1 MRGLMEAS
9 TTYAFSE
16 DRMTDGTHVTSD
28 GRGVDRTSLFE
39 NLVTECCRACVALQ
53 DFEFLFEDLFQQY
66 DETGISKIY
75 LQQVEPFILDNQ
87 IRHVPPRVTQRL
99 LYMHEED
106 GRPFYAE
113 RIIWHIDPD
122 CLDINQAIHLC
133 QKYGLYDALIHV
145 YTRALRD
152 CVAPVVELVGL
163 IRKVQRYR
171 KLDSESSDALQTEC
185 PVGVTIESL
194 VVNGYKIFPYLENI
208 LSGLSHP
215 GGEALP
221 DDEAYCA
228 KEDLYAFLFSGT
240 SSAWPSGEGAKLV
253 LTSIEDGAAE
263 PTYPY
268 VRLLLSFDS
277 ESFLHSLDIALED
290 SHLNDDSSGTSR
302 LVIIKILLEILI
314 SGDLSSSDKTFVNI
328 FIARNVPKYP
338 QFIQLTPST
347 LHGILVGLAEDED
360 ADTREDRQL
369 AAEYL
374 LSIYNPHERE
384 RIIPIFR
391 SAGFFRILRSWHRDE
406 GQWTLLTLTDL
417 EDPGL
422 PMSELFSNLHDA
434 LTSAAHDNGA
444 TVPDGL
450 VSIISDAI
458 PRLLDASVTS
468 TGALLD
474 KHAPHLHELAVRI
487 LGDRDDSLAFL
498 YLEHLL
504 ENEAED
510 GSSSRLVSG
519 LKLSHPLRQLY
530 LSLQCRYHQERV
542 VATLQRLPNDFLEWD
557 EILQICET
565 NEVYHAVI
573 WATNWRRSPQAALT
587 RAEGYQKHLSSVIA
601 QAFST
606 DSSLELDNLPA
617 NLKSL
622 EQIAR
627 IGIDICLQHSTS
639 NSGINLEDIW
649 LQLLSS
655 QMTAIQV
662 LCSSRTDMGPTNLG
676 DAERS
681 TVLLDHALTTLR
693 GIVQATFAS
702 LVSVTSTLA
711 ISFPRLFARLVNSA
725 STAANTQYTE
735 FRLILGEMLESYRS
749 DGDMLLIA
757 KHLVDRDL
765 FQSIADV
772 ARERERGWAPSQS
785 VCIYCRKV
793 ILGSKHAEPS
803 ENVSHEVVVSRTG
816 IMYHTRC
823 QPSTSISD
831 NR

>member
-9 TTYAFSE
+9 ATYAFSE
-16 DRMTDGTHVTSD
+16 DRMADGTHVTSD
-28 GRGVDRTSLFE
+28 GRGVDRTALFE
-39 NLVTECCRACVALQ
+39 DLVTVCCRACVALQ
-53 DFEFLFEDLFQQY
+53 DFEFLFEDLFQRY

-75 LQQVEPFILDNQ
+75 LQQVEPFILDDQ
-87 IRHVPPRVTQRL
+87 IRHVPPRITQRL
-99 LYMHEED
+99 LCLHEED

-113 RIIWHIDPD
+113 RIIWHLDPV

-171 KLDSESSDALQTEC
+171 KLNSESADALQTEC
-185 PVGVTIESL
+185 RVGVTIESL
-194 VVNGYKIFPYLENI
+194 VINGYKIFPYLENI

-221 DDEAYCA
+221 DDEAYRA

-277 ESFLHSLDIALED
+277 ESFLNSLDIAFED

-302 LVIIKILLEILI
+302 LVIIKILLEILM
-314 SGDLSSSDKTFVNI
+314 SDDLSSSDKTFVNI

-347 LHGILVGLAEDED
+347 LHNILVGLAEDRD
-360 ADTREDRQL
+360 GDTREDRQL

-374 LSIYNPHERE
+374 LSTYNPHERE
-384 RIIPIFR
+384 RIIPTFR

-406 GQWTLLTLTDL
+406 GQWALLALADL

-422 PMSELFSNLHDA
+422 PISELFSNLHDA

-444 TVPDGL
+444 IVPDGL

-468 TGALLD
+468 TAALLD
-474 KHAPHLHELAVRI
+474 KHAPDLHELALRI
-487 LGDRDDSLAFL
+487 LGDRDDSLC

-504 ENEAED
+504 EDEIDD
-510 GSSSRLVSG
+510 GPSSHLVSG

-530 LSLQCRYHQERV
+530 LSLHCRYHPERL
-542 VATLQRLPNDFLEWD
+542 VATLQRLPNDFLEWG

-573 WATNWRRSPQAALT
+573 WATNWQGFPQAALT
-587 RAEGYQKHLSSVIA
+587 RAEGYQKHLSSAIV

-606 DSSLELDNLPA
+606 NSSLELDNLPA

-627 IGIDICLQHSTS
+627 IGVDICLQHSTS
-639 NSGINLEDIW
+639 NSSIDLEDIW

-655 QMTAIQV
+655 QMNAIQV
-662 LCSSRTDMGPTNLG
+662 LCNSRTDMGPTNLG
-676 DAERS
+676 DVERS
-681 TVLLDHALTTLR
+681 TILLDHALTTLR
-693 GIVQATFAS
+693 AIVQATFAS
-702 LVSVTSTLA
+702 LVSVTSTHA
-711 ISFPRLFARLVNSA
+711 ISFPRLFARLVDSA

-735 FRLILGEMLESYRS
+735 FRLILAGMLESYRS
-749 DGDMLLIA
+749 DGEMLLIA

-765 FQSIADV
+765 FQSIADI
-772 ARERERGWAPSQS
+772 ARERERGWAPPQPA
-785 VCIYCRKV
+785 CMYCRKV
-793 ILGSKHAEPS
+793 IIGSTHTEPL
-803 ENVSHEVVVSRTG
+803 EDVSHAAVVVSRTG

-823 QPSTSISD
+823 QPSTII
-831 NR
+831 NKR

>member
-9 TTYAFSE
+9 ATYAFSE

-28 GRGVDRTSLFE
+28 GRGVDRTALFE
-39 NLVTECCRACVALQ
+39 DLVTVCCRACIALQ

-66 DETGISKIY
+66 DEAGISKIY
-75 LQQVEPFILDNQ
+75 LQQVEPFILDDQ
-87 IRHVPPRVTQRL
+87 IRHVPPRITQRL
-99 LYMHEED
+99 LCLHEED

-113 RIIWHIDPD
+113 RIIWHIDPV

-171 KLDSESSDALQTEC
+171 KLNSESADALQTESRL
-185 PVGVTIESL
+185 GVTIESL

-221 DDEAYCA
+221 DDEAYRA
-228 KEDLYAFLFSGT
+228 KEDLYTFLFSGT

-277 ESFLHSLDIALED
+277 ESFLHSLDIAFED

-302 LVIIKILLEILI
+302 LVIIKILLEILM
-314 SGDLSSSDKTFVNI
+314 SGDLPSSDKTFVNI

-338 QFIQLTPST
+338 QFIQLTTST
-347 LHGILVGLAEDED
+347 LHSILVGLAEDRD

-384 RIIPIFR
+384 RIVPIFR

-406 GQWTLLTLTDL
+406 GQWTLLVLTDL

-422 PMSELFSNLHDA
+422 PISELFSNLHDT
-434 LTSAAHDNGA
+434 LTSAPHDNDA
-444 TVPDGL
+444 TVPDRL

-458 PRLLDASVTS
+458 PRLLDASITS
-468 TGALLD
+468 TAALLD
-474 KHAPHLHELAVRI
+474 KHAPDLHEMAVRI
-487 LGDRDDSLAFL
+487 LGDRDDSLS

-510 GSSSRLVSG
+510 VSSSRLVSG

-530 LSLQCRYHQERV
+530 LSLQCRYHPERL
-542 VATLQRLPNDFLEWD
+542 VATLQRLPKNFLEWD

-565 NEVYHAVI
+565 KGVYHAVI
-573 WATNWRRSPQAALT
+573 WATNWRGFPQAALT
-587 RAEGYQKHLSSVIA
+587 KAEGYQKHLSSAIV
-601 QAFST
+601 QALST
-606 DSSLELDNLPA
+606 NSGLELGNLPA
-617 NLKSL
+617 DLKSL

-627 IGIDICLQHSTS
+627 IGIDICLEHSTS
-639 NSGINLEDIW
+639 NSGVYLEDIW

-655 QMTAIQV
+655 QMNAIQV
-662 LCSSRTDMGPTNLG
+662 LCGSRTDMHSINLG

-681 TVLLDHALTTLR
+681 TILLDHALTTLR
-693 GIVQATFAS
+693 AIVQATFAS
-702 LVSVTSTLA
+702 LVSVTSTHA
-711 ISFPRLFARLVNSA
+711 ISFPRLFARLVDSA
-725 STAANTQYTE
+725 STTANTQYTE
-735 FRLILGEMLESYRS
+735 FRLILAEMLESYRS
-749 DGDMLLIA
+749 DGEMLLIA

-785 VCIYCRKV
+785 ACMYCRKV
-793 ILGSKHAEPS
+793 ILGSTHAEPS
-803 ENVSHEVVVSRTG
+803 EDVSHTVVVSRTG
-816 IMYHTRC
+816 TIYHTRC
-823 QPSTSISD
+823 QPSTI
-831 NR
+831 NER